1 MKELQEAVGT
11 ARNSVT
17 FCGVTVV
24 ALAWMFSA
32 LRDVPGP
39 TWLVSVLAC
48 GLVIGVLAA
57 TAYVAWITWHAPA
70 KLYEQVLRQEQSLTA
85 GPTVR
90 DIVLEELDRHGVLKP
105 RLAAPESDE
114 ESVDAS

>member
-11 ARNSVT
+11 ARNSIT
-17 FCGVTVV
+17 FFGVAVL

-39 TWLVSVLAC
+39 AWLSSVLAC
-48 GLVIGVLAA
+48 GLVIGVLGA

-70 KLYEQVLRQEQSLTA
+70 KLYEQVLKQEHNLQV

-90 DIVLEELDRHGVLKP
+90 DIVLEELDRQGVLKP
-105 RLAAPESDE
+105 RLTAPETGE
-114 ESVDAS
+114 ESIDAS